1 MSRTFDS
8 LRDPFPVRRRVF
20 PTRHLCAGKRTTRPR
35 PIVLWRLHGDAEDLV
50 CAAIT
55 TSFGYALGLTLG
67 GELILLDLQPSL
79 DHVVSMSERLERW
92 LLGRG
97 WVSRDLT
104 PAGHHEE

>member
-1 MSRTFDS
+1 MSRTFDAP
-8 LRDPFPVRRRVF
+8 RDHFPTRHRVF
-20 PTRHLCAGKRTTRPR
+20 PTRHLRADERMARPR
-35 PIVLWRLHGDAEDLV
+35 PIVLWRLRGDAEDLV

-79 DHVVSMSERLERW
+79 DHLVSMSDRLERW

-97 WVSRDLT
+97 WTSRDLT
-104 PAGHHEE
+104 PAGQHEE